1 MIGPLLGVIVLIAV
15 VVFYRRRRG
24 YAQDGG
30 APTPIKRNCKWTAT
44 GDPARRLREYR
55 CETCGVTGYSST
67 GNPPI
72 ECKQALKTGS

>member
-1 MIGPLLGVIVLIAV
+1 MIGPLLGAIVLIAV
-15 VVFYRRRRG
+15 VVFYNRRRG
-24 YAQDGG
+24 RYLGSDQ
-30 APTPIKRNCKWTAT
+30 PKPIKRNCQWVAT

-72 ECKQALKTGS
+72 ECKQALK